1 MPLLLRNLGADRYGL
16 LILAWAVVGYFSI
29 FDFGLSRAIT
39 QLVAREYKLSA
50 GGAVPVIAT
59 GLIAM
64 GIFGLIGGSLLYIAA
79 PWLGNLDRIPLALR
93 NEAVNTAR
101 VLGAGLFFVIVS
113 AGFRGALEGV
123 FDFAWINVIR
133 IVVGIG
139 TYLVPVL
146 VIPFSLRLDWICA
159 WLVAL
164 RVIGCAAYYVRCR
177 IFFNLRGS
185 LKLADTAIA
194 KRLIG
199 YGGWITVSNLIS
211 PIMAYLDRFVVA
223 GALSIAL
230 AGYYATSQEIVT
242 KLQIVPA
249 ALLAVLF
256 PAISRSHE
264 SNPERAGN
272 LFFRGAQFVTF
283 TLLPVSA
290 AFLLF
295 AREGLGLWF
304 GNEFATTSFRFTQ
317 ILTIGAFINCLA
329 FSPFYYLQG
338 VGRPDIT
345 AKTHLIEVPLYLLL
359 LWILIGRW
367 SVIGVAVAWTFR
379 MVLDLTIL
387 SIAAS
392 RQAPV
397 MRNIVGRAAPR
408 FVWPILVL
416 FLLLL
421 IQPLAMKGVAFLV
434 VSALSGWIIWNEWRS
449 GHIALDEPQAQL
461 T

>member
-1 MPLLLRNLGADRYGL
+1 M
-16 LILAWAVVGYFSI
+16 
-29 FDFGLSRAIT
+29 
-39 QLVAREYKLSA
+39 
-50 GGAVPVIAT
+50 
-59 GLIAM
+59 
-64 GIFGLIGGSLLYIAA
+64 
-79 PWLGNLDRIPLALR
+79 
-93 NEAVNTAR
+93 
-101 VLGAGLFFVIVS
+101 
-113 AGFRGALEGV
+113 
-123 FDFAWINVIR
+123 
-133 IVVGIG
+133 
-139 TYLVPVL
+139 
-146 VIPFSLRLDWICA
+146 
-159 WLVAL
+159 
-164 RVIGCAAYYVRCR
+164 
-177 IFFNLRGS
+177 
-185 LKLADTAIA
+185 
-194 KRLIG
+194 
-199 YGGWITVSNLIS
+199 
-211 PIMAYLDRFVVA
+211 
-223 GALSIAL
+223 
-230 AGYYATSQEIVT
+230 
-242 KLQIVPA
+242 
-249 ALLAVLF
+249 
-256 PAISRSHE
+256 
-264 SNPERAGN
+264 
-272 LFFRGAQFVTF
+272 TF

-397 MRNIVGRAAPR
+397 MRDIVGRAAPR